1 MKTILSILIV
11 VLFFSCASKKAVQ
24 QSKIEQ
30 KTTQQNSIADT
41 KASQVNVNKTVVDES
56 KNNDETVTKTTV
68 YDTDKPNVGDT
79 GKPPV
84 KSETVTTTTKAEKKN
99 VKTVIDSA
107 KKDESAHIDNSKLD
121 NQGKE
126 QTKSAVTTK
135 PTVKYYFYI
144 IGLLV
149 LIALGYLGYRNFG
162 RIKAL
167 FN

>member
-1 MKTILSILIV
+1 MKKIISIILV

-41 KASQVNVNKTVVDES
+41 KASLVNVNKTVIDES
-56 KNNDETVTKTTV
+56 KNNNETVTKTTV
-68 YDTDKPNVGDT
+68 YDTDKPIVGDT

-84 KSETVTTTTKAEKKN
+84 KSETVTTTKKEEMKD
-99 VKTVIDSA
+99 VKTVVDSA
-107 KKDESAHIDNSKLD
+107 KKEESAHVDNSKLN

-126 QTKSAVTTK
+126 QTKTVEKTK

-144 IGLLV
+144 AGLLV
-149 LIALGYLGYRNFG
+149 FIVLGYLGYKNFG
-162 RIKAL
+162 RIKTL
-167 FN
+167 F

>member
-11 VLFFSCASKKAVQ
+11 GLFFSCASKKAVQ

-41 KASQVNVNKTVVDES
+41 KASQLNVNKTVVDES

-84 KSETVTTTTKAEKKN
+84 KSETVTTIRKEEKKD
-99 VKTVIDSA
+99 VKTVVDSA
-107 KKDESAHIDNSKLD
+107 KKDESSHIDNSKLD
-121 NQGKE
+121 NHGKE
-126 QTKSAVTTK
+126 QTKTAVTTK
-135 PTVKYYFYI
+135 PTIKYYFYI

-149 LIALGYLGYRNFG
+149 LIILGYLGYRNLG
-162 RIKAL
+162 RIKTL
-167 FN
+167 FS

>member
-1 MKTILSILIV
+1 MRKIISIIIV
-11 VLFFSCASKKAVQ
+11 TLLFSCASKKAVQ

-41 KASQVNVNKTVVDES
+41 KASLVNVNKTVIDES

-68 YDTDKPNVGDT
+68 YDTEKPNVGDT

-99 VKTVIDSA
+99 VKTVVDSA
-107 KKDESAHIDNSKLD
+107 KKEESAHVDNSKLD

-126 QTKSAVTTK
+126 QTKTAVKTQ

-149 LIALGYLGYRNFG
+149 LIVLGYLGYRNFG